1 MQSNYHGLKEEF
13 LELKIRYMQ
22 ENLIFFGIPEV
33 NEQTEPFSSGQAN
46 IQENAEQTLRQFM
59 SNQTKMHENAFSNIR
74 LLTLNVCGLRAK
86 TLFPEFTNL
95 VNEHD
100 IIGLQET
107 RTDQIDDI
115 DLKG

>member
-1 MQSNYHGLKEEF
+1 
-13 LELKIRYMQ
+13 
-22 ENLIFFGIPEV
+22 
-33 NEQTEPFSSGQAN
+33 
-46 IQENAEQTLRQFM
+46 
-59 SNQTKMHENAFSNIR
+59 MHENAFSNLR

-107 RTDQIDDI
+107 KTDQIDQIDDI
-115 DLKG
+115 DLKGYTLYYKHRKNISRR